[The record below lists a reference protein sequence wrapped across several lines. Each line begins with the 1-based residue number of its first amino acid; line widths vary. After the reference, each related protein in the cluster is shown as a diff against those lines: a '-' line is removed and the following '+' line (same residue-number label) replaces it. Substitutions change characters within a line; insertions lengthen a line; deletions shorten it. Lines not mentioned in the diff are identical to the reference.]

1 MAGKIIKCLD
11 CNKPFTI
18 STDHEKWFINK
29 GLELPKRCKECR
41 NKRRSRKEVKDH
53 GGNTQAI

>member
-29 GLELPKRCKECR
+29 GLELPKRCKEGR